1 MDFFK
6 KVLFGLI
13 LAFIGTSGA
22 MAQNITAVEG
32 ESGYL
37 TFNMTPGTHYSFEA
51 TQFLLGFIPISYT
64 VQPQVAIW
72 VEDTEGNFIDT
83 LYITDRV
90 RKQDWMFAPSEGRP
104 EALPVWSHLQ
114 TNDVDTV
121 SHATPKGESKRSTQL
136 MKGLPPGEYVVKL
149 ETNRSYDYNMDYLD
163 IPVKSATNSGGNL
176 PPETSRFDLRP
187 SGRFGQGL
195 ALVFRNESPFSW
207 IFSELENRR
216 SQIASATVGS
226 PKTSCQVVNGRW
238 ETTIVDACPQRSSR
252 ISSRLMRS
260 TESIFDSPKSSR
272 MMRSLRAI
280 TLRSRS

>member
-1 MDFFK
+1 MSSFIQAAVSKLEKGKDMKLSTLIEYLEEIGMGLEVRVLPK
-6 KVLFGLI
+6 KG
-13 LAFIGTSGA
+13 
-22 MAQNITAVEG
+22 
-32 ESGYL
+32 
-37 TFNMTPGTHYSFEA
+37 
-51 TQFLLGFIPISYT
+51 
-64 VQPQVAIW
+64 
-72 VEDTEGNFIDT
+72 
-83 LYITDRV
+83 
-90 RKQDWMFAPSEGRP
+90 
-104 EALPVWSHLQ
+104 
-114 TNDVDTV
+114 
-121 SHATPKGESKRSTQL
+121 SHAGE
-136 MKGLPPGEYVVKL
+136 E
-149 ETNRSYDYNMDYLD
+149 EILD

-272 MMRSLRAI
+272 MMRSLRGHNSQVSLI
-280 TLRSRS
+280 TATGFRTP